1 MKYLL
6 SILFLIP
13 LWLSAQNVQTIE
25 VCTEDQSYLQD
36 YWVDN
41 PIPSVYEW
49 VVEGGTIING
59 QGTDFITVNWLS
71 VPYDIYQISVSVIS
85 DDGCGG
91 NTSSLLVDI
100 DECSFDGVYVP
111 NCFTVNGD
119 GINDVWGP
127 IFSGEWDDTEYKMYI
142 FNRWGEMIW
151 ESHHPSETWD
161 GKHMNKI
168 CQDGVYV
175 WLMYYKRVNGYRL
188 QTNGHVTLLN

>member
-6 SILFLIP
+6 PILFLIP

-49 VVEGGTIING
+49 VVEGGSIING

-85 DDGCGG
+85 NDGCVG
-91 NTSSLLVDI
+91 NTSSLLVDV

-119 GINDVWGP
+119 GINDDWGP
-127 IFSGEWDDTEYKMYI
+127 IFSGDWDDTEYKMYI

-151 ESHHPSETWD
+151 ESRNPLETWD

-168 CQDGVYV
+168 CQDDVYV

-188 QTNGHVTLLN
+188 QTHGHVTLLK